1 MDLEKL
7 KRKHKK
13 KIENFKKVTAVN
25 PKKLDA
31 ELAMNSGRMFTANQR
46 LADAELVAKKCK
58 LMVKQVRAKAKVK
71 WSKKTI
77 EGKKLSIPLLEA
89 KVDDDEEVIQAE
101 HDLIEDEYVV
111 SLCGGGAKSIK
122 EKGENIRTLAYG
134 RGAEMKHNY
143 VKEAKE
149 ERVNKKTKRQ

>member
-7 KRKHKK
+7 RKKHKK

-25 PKKLDA
+25 PKKLDS
-31 ELAMNSGRMFTANQR
+31 ELAMNSGRMFSANQK

-58 LMVKQVRAKAKVK
+58 LMLKQVRAKAKVE
-71 WSKKTI
+71 WSKKKI
-77 EGKKLSIPLLEA
+77 DGKKLSIPVMEA
-89 KVDDDEEVIQAE
+89 KVDNDPKVVAAE
-101 HDLIEDEYVV
+101 NDMIDAEYVV

-149 ERVNKKTKRQ
+149 DRVNKKTKRQ